1 MHLGFGHS
9 CKRGMWLLVT
19 GKGGS
24 GKKGENER
32 RTGYLWG
39 GGLKVMKCRERN
51 EEEIELTLKPSKIPE
66 GSQK

>member
-1 MHLGFGHS
+1 
-9 CKRGMWLLVT
+9 MWLLVT

-32 RTGYLWG
+32 RTGYLW